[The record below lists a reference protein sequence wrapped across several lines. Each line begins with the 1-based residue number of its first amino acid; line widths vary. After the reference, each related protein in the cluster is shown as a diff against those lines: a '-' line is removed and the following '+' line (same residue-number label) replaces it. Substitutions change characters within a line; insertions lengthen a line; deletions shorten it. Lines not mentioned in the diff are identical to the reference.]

1 LQGKSEAFI
10 SATLPCGAQHRKAI
24 DRREKSYGQ
33 SVAAT
38 VSAAASADIA
48 ARLDRLPASRTVWTI
63 VLLISLGC
71 VFEFYDLFFTAYVA
85 PGMVD
90 SGLFTAESL
99 GIFASLKLIRV
110 AGFGTFVFCTF
121 AGLWLGVVLLGQA
134 ADRFGRKAVF
144 TWSLVWYCSCTAIM
158 AFQRSGQW
166 LNIWRLVAGVGF
178 GVQLVTVD
186 TYIAE
191 LVPRTLRGRA
201 FCLNQFIS
209 FCIVPVV
216 ALLAWL
222 IVPHRPWGIDGW
234 RWIVLFGSVG
244 ALLVWGLRSGIP
256 ESPRWLAGQ
265 NRGAE
270 ADAIVSAIEARVAA
284 ELEGALPPV
293 QPTATERGGRAA
305 LGDIF
310 TAKYRGR
317 TVMLSVFNAAQV
329 IGFYG
334 FNSWIPTLLIA
345 RGINVTHGLQY
356 AFLIAVAQ
364 PVGPLLGSFFAD
376 AIERKLQIIGG
387 LAVMAILMAAFAFA
401 ASPAALIL
409 IGIGFTLAANIMS
422 YAYHGYQAEL
432 YPTRIRS
439 RAVGFVYSWSR
450 LAAAFSGLIIGSLL
464 VTGGVPA
471 VAAFIGGAML
481 VGIGVIGLFG
491 PSTNGL
497 GLEQLND

>member
-1 LQGKSEAFI
+1 MPTI
-10 SATLPCGAQHRKAI
+10 T
-24 DRREKSYGQ
+24 
-33 SVAAT
+33 AAE
-38 VSAAASADIA
+38 IG
-48 ARLDRLPASRTVWTI
+48 ARLDRLPPSRTVWGI

-85 PGMVD
+85 PGMLD
-90 SGLFTAESL
+90 SGLFTPQSL
-99 GIFASLKLIRV
+99 GFFASLKAIRV
-110 AGFGTFVFCTF
+110 AGFGTFVFSTF

-134 ADRFGRKAVF
+134 ADRFGRKTVF

-158 AFQRSGQW
+158 AFQHSGLW
-166 LNIWRLVAGVGF
+166 LNLWRMIAGIGF

-191 LVPRTLRGRA
+191 LVPRNLRGRA
-201 FCLNQFIS
+201 FCVNQFVS

-222 IVPHRPWGIDGW
+222 LVPLKPFGFDGW
-234 RWIVLFGSVG
+234 RWVVLLGSVG
-244 ALLVWGLRSGIP
+244 ALAVWGLRGGIP
-256 ESPRWLAGQ
+256 ESPRWLAGR
-265 NRGAE
+265 NRGEE
-270 ADAIVSAIEARVAA
+270 ADLIVSGIERKVAA
-284 ELEGALPPV
+284 ELGSSLPPV
-293 QPTATERGGRAA
+293 SAAAEERGRAT
-305 LGDIF
+305 LGEIF
-310 TAKYRGR
+310 AAKYRGR
-317 TVMLSVFNAAQV
+317 TLMLSVFNAAQV

-345 RGINVTHGLQY
+345 RGINVTHGLKY
-356 AFLIAVAQ
+356 AFIIAVAQ
-364 PVGPLLGSFFAD
+364 PFGPLIGSFFAD
-376 AIERKLQIIGG
+376 KIERKFQIIGG
-387 LAVMAILMAAFAFA
+387 LAGMAVLMAGFAFA
-401 ASPAALIL
+401 TSPAALIL
-409 IGIGFTLAANIMS
+409 LGIGFTLCANVMS

-432 YPTRIRS
+432 FPTRIRS

-471 VAAFIGGAML
+471 VALFIGGAML
-481 VGIGVIGLFG
+481 VGIAAIGIFG